1 MVNKD
6 RTQFLIE
13 CKNGEAANILYGLLH
28 DKTLFLPELSLVNA
42 HPKMFDSDFPLDFPH
57 NMDIDSRYILNLD
70 REEFAKELQQLF
82 DADKIAYVELVV
94 ATDARN
100 TRRIVV
106 LTDPTRA
113 DKMSQKH
120 LYGGLLLLLVMVQVM
135 ERFHVRKSACILRS
149 FGATTKDYSIAEKES
164 VSIQAHT
171 KLAAVDVICFAL
183 TTTALF
189 LFCNM

>member
-1 MVNKD
+1 MATKD

-13 CKNGEAANILYGLLH
+13 CKNGEAADILYGLLH

-42 HPKMFDSDFPLDFPH
+42 HPKMFDGDFPLNFPH

-113 DKMSQKH
+113 DKMSQITIS
-120 LYGGLLLLLVMVQVM
+120 LFDVP
-135 ERFHVRKSACILRS
+135 
-149 FGATTKDYSIAEKES
+149 EKEARR
-164 VSIQAHT
+164 IIAKT
-171 KLAAVDVICFAL
+171 YKK
-183 TTTALF
+183 
-189 LFCNM
+189 